1 MSGQLTAQTEVHAPA
16 DVAPVAAL
24 FADPSRARIV
34 AALSDGRAL
43 AASVLADESGVSP
56 STASEHLSRLVA
68 GGLLTVQRSGRHR
81 YYRLANDAVAS
92 ALEALSV
99 LAPQPPVR
107 SLREA
112 TRAAGMR
119 RARTCYDH
127 LAGKLGVAV
136 TGGLLEQGALVRSD
150 GIASTDRRA
159 DDPLAS
165 SMPVHPYLLGPRAA
179 DLFGALGV
187 EPDALVQQS
196 GRRPTL
202 RFCVDWSEQRHHL
215 AGALGAAVLAAA
227 EHREWI
233 RRTPGRRAVEVTD
246 TGRNGFAAALGHA
259 VLDAYDGTAAA

>member
-1 MSGQLTAQTEVHAPA
+1 MTDVHAPA

-43 AASVLADESGVSP
+43 AASVLADESGVAP
-56 STASEHLSRLVA
+56 STASEHLSRLVG
-68 GGLLTVQRSGRHR
+68 GGLLTVEQSGRHR
-81 YYRLANDAVAS
+81 YYRLANESVAA

-107 SLREA
+107 SLRQA

-136 TGGLLEQGALVRSD
+136 TRALLDRGALVRSD
-150 GIASTDRRA
+150 GVTSTDRRA
-159 DDPLAS
+159 EDPLSAA
-165 SMPVHPYLLGPRAA
+165 MPVHPYLLGPDAA
-179 DLFGALGV
+179 ALFGALGV
-187 EPDALVQQS
+187 EDDALVDHP
-196 GRRPTL
+196 GRRPML

-215 AGALGAAVLAAA
+215 AGRLGAAVLSAA
-227 EHREWI
+227 ERQEWI
-233 RRTPGRRAVEVTD
+233 RRLPGQRAVEVTD
-246 TGRNGFAAALGHA
+246 SGRRGFAAALGI
-259 VLDAYDGTAAA
+259 DAE